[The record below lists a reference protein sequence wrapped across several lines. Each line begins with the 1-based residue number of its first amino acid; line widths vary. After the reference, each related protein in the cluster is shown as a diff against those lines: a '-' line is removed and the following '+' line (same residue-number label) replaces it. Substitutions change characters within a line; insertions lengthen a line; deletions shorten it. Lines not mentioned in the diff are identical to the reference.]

1 MSGKAQVTGPPAL
14 ILPRADHLRQRRD
27 HFRDLA
33 KMVQHL
39 SATGLAGFPGA
50 LQGYPEILPTGASED
65 ALKLTRAPMLYAL
78 VQVASLLELNIATT
92 YAAATVAV
100 HPGNNQQTGIHVMG

>member
-1 MSGKAQVTGPPAL
+1 
-14 ILPRADHLRQRRD
+14 
-27 HFRDLA
+27 
-33 KMVQHL
+33 
-39 SATGLAGFPGA
+39 
-50 LQGYPEILPTGASED
+50 
-65 ALKLTRAPMLYAL
+65 MLYAL